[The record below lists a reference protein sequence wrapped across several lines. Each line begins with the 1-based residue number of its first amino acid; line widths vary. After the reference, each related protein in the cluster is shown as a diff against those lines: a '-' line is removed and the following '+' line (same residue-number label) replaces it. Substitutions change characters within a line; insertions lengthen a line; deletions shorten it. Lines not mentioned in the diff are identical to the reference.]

1 MYRFIYQNKKTGAKV
16 YSNEKLDN
24 ENLELLSEIKTV
36 DIKQNQI
43 RQT

>member
-1 MYRFIYQNKKTGAKV
+1 MYKFIYQNKKTGAKV
-16 YSNEKLDN
+16 YSNEKLEVDG
-24 ENLELLSEIKTV
+24 LELVQEIKTV